1 MMVSINCLCLGKTSF
16 DDTFVVN
23 IANDSDICGSL
34 ININNLR
41 ISDLKFL
48 IWNKKKATLG
58 INDSD
63 IMDLWKVNIAYN
75 DENKLKHV
83 TTEDDIKKELG
94 GKKLV
99 PILLVKKLF
108 LEQSLVDENIHV
120 IVQLPTAAEPYWND
134 DSSVYEWIK
143 QFKPNR
149 GRNLLVKT
157 YGKDFKFLQRDDT
170 IKALWKGTVIAG
182 IEARFKYRNVSDKGL
197 HPIPI
202 LVGGPGVG
210 KSRFLDEVERLLGQ
224 YANESDD
231 EEIRKAFTNMT
242 VINTTYG
249 NGSPAGTMDVN
260 FGAEAS
266 LAIRILYEYFR
277 PNHNYGSLEFSHFQS
292 HCYNYSNISSF
303 TLSTALRIIYADVI
317 IQKKQEIN
325 SNPLLVLVLGIDE
338 FNKLH
343 DTEKG
348 ICKELIN
355 AIGGVMCR
363 PPPNIYFIPILAGT
377 IEEHLY
383 DYISGSM
390 HEILPLPLRLLN
402 DDDAIRIGMKMNLFD
417 DKYVRLHPYFRIS
430 ICDIGGHVRTLEYY
444 YEYFA
449 QKFAAEHKK
458 LKTEKM
464 SKEEKIETAVHNV
477 NIKKI
482 MEFVKQKIIDKYSL
496 ELNSHWLTIPLAKAI
511 LGFPVKKMDT
521 IMLNKISMSYQELSS
536 MGVVNLVPTEERGEY
551 LIRLPYVWV
560 CAIVESSDDHG
571 MMYLK
576 FMMLRYD
583 EPWQNFEDF
592 NAKFWA
598 LRLRLFHLIGYKQI
612 KLKTLFKG
620 ADFSLSFPDVEVDL
634 PKIIDIKLYRSLHRY
649 PVTKTYKNNQVKYEN
664 MTEVRNGYIDLDL
677 LKEGNI
683 KRYIGCL
690 FFNAPGEVNQELYD
704 KTYEKVAEA
713 MNKAEVKEWVLL
725 FLTNANK
732 ENNLSID
739 NKPNSALVSM
749 KNFQKFY
756 GYTYA
761 SRAQFASANEKIYFN
776 SAPVESLTILG
787 FNEEERNNIRLKRKG
802 HPGKA

>member
-1 MMVSINCLCLGKTSF
+1 MT
-16 DDTFVVN
+16 
-23 IANDSDICGSL
+23 
-34 ININNLR
+34 
-41 ISDLKFL
+41 
-48 IWNKKKATLG
+48 
-58 INDSD
+58 
-63 IMDLWKVNIAYN
+63 
-75 DENKLKHV
+75 
-83 TTEDDIKKELG
+83 
-94 GKKLV
+94 
-99 PILLVKKLF
+99 KKLF
-108 LEQSLVDENIHV
+108 NNENIHV
-120 IVQLPTAAEPYWND
+120 IVQLPAAAEPYWND

-348 ICKELIN
+348 I
-355 AIGGVMCR
+355 
-363 PPPNIYFIPILAGT
+363 Y
-377 IEEHLY
+377 
-383 DYISGSM
+383 
-390 HEILPLPLRLLN
+390 
-402 DDDAIRIGMKMNLFD
+402 
-417 DKYVRLHPYFRIS
+417 
-430 ICDIGGHVRTLEYY
+430 
-444 YEYFA
+444 
-449 QKFAAEHKK
+449 
-458 LKTEKM
+458 
-464 SKEEKIETAVHNV
+464 
-477 NIKKI
+477 
-482 MEFVKQKIIDKYSL
+482 KYSL

-620 ADFSLSFPDVEVDL
+620 ADFSLSFPDVEV
-634 PKIIDIKLYRSLHRY
+634 
-649 PVTKTYKNNQVKYEN
+649 
-664 MTEVRNGYIDLDL
+664 
-677 LKEGNI
+677 
-683 KRYIGCL
+683 
-690 FFNAPGEVNQELYD
+690 
-704 KTYEKVAEA
+704 AEA
-713 MNKAEVKEWVLL
+713 MNKAERISVYGKFSKVLWIYICESR
-725 FLTNANK
+725 T
-732 ENNLSID
+732 IRIWY
-739 NKPNSALVSM
+739 VS
-749 KNFQKFY
+749 
-756 GYTYA
+756 
-761 SRAQFASANEKIYFN
+761 NEKVYIN
-776 SAPVESLTILG
+776 SAPVESLVILG
-787 FNEEERNNIRLKRKG
+787 FNEDERNNIRLKRKG